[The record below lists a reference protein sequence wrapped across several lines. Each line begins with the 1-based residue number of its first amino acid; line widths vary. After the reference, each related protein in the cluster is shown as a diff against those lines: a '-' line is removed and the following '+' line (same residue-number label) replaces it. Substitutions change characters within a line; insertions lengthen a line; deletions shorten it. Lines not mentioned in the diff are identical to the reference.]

1 MNTTPTTAD
10 AVPAER
16 PDRVERAAA
25 KRLQGRSRAVWVAVA
40 LLVAAA
46 VAVLLAVEAVLAAL
60 GQPPAL
66 VAPDAIGAALTGGGT
81 TGTIVAAT
89 AAVFG
94 LLCLWGA
101 LAPGRTHRRAL
112 AAGRVPLVVDDAV
125 MAGALSRTA
134 GSAAPIICG
143 FTAITTRAGTA
154 SAGMPVASAAVWQP
168 SACARA
174 RKSALGS
181 TTKTAPGAS
190 FPDFSQPASMA
201 RPMLPQPAR
210 TSSIDIAGLPRAKLS
225 NRPSTGRT
233 KAPTA

>member
-66 VAPDAIGAALTGGGT
+66 VAPDAISAALTGGGT

-134 GSAAPIICG
+134 GSAA
-143 FTAITTRAGTA
+143 AVAASHVTTRLG
-154 SAGMPVASAAVWQP
+154 GR
-168 SACARA
+168 RA
-174 RKSALGS
+174 RVSL
-181 TTKTAPGAS
+181 T
-190 FPDFSQPASMA
+190 
-201 RPMLPQPAR
+201 
-210 TSSIDIAGLPRAKLS
+210 
-225 NRPSTGRT
+225 PSTGFPVDRERVSRAADDLLT
-233 KAPTA
+233 ELGAAPRLTARIDVAAEGRLS

>member
-40 LLVAAA
+40 LLVGDV

-66 VAPDAIGAALTGGGT
+66 VAPAAIGAALAGGGT
-81 TGTIVAAT
+81 TGAIVDAP

-101 LAPGRTHRRAL
+101 LAPGRTHRRVL
-112 AAGRVPLVVDDAV
+112 DAGRVPLVVDDAV
-125 MAGALSRTA
+125 MAGALSEVTA
-134 GSAAPIICG
+134 
-143 FTAITTRAGTA
+143 
-154 SAGMPVASAAVWQP
+154 
-168 SACARA
+168 
-174 RKSALGS
+174 
-181 TTKTAPGAS
+181 
-190 FPDFSQPASMA
+190 
-201 RPMLPQPAR
+201 
-210 TSSIDIAGLPRAKLS
+210 
-225 NRPSTGRT
+225 
-233 KAPTA
+233 

>member
-10 AVPAER
+10 AVPAGR
-16 PDRVERAAA
+16 PGRVERAAA
-25 KRLQGRSRAVWVAVA
+25 KRLRGRSRAVWVAVA

-66 VAPDAIGAALTGGGT
+66 VAPDAIDAALTGGGT

-134 GSAAPIICG
+134 GSAA
-143 FTAITTRAGTA
+143 AVAASHVTTRLG
-154 SAGMPVASAAVWQP
+154 GR
-168 SACARA
+168 RA
-174 RKSALGS
+174 RVSL
-181 TTKTAPGAS
+181 T
-190 FPDFSQPASMA
+190 
-201 RPMLPQPAR
+201 
-210 TSSIDIAGLPRAKLS
+210 
-225 NRPSTGRT
+225 PSTGFPVDRERVSRAADDLLT
-233 KAPTA
+233 ELGAAPRLAARIDVAAEGRLS